1 MSERSR
7 IILIVICVVMLF
19 VGCLWSGWNLYNA
32 KQETQLAHKDYQNA
46 REMIQQIKK
55 LQDQPKLVEAG
66 DMAMSDL
73 RIRLEKAAQ
82 KANLDSLSSVWS
94 ESTQRVN
101 QSSYLMQRTRVAVDD
116 ASMKQMLEFLWH
128 VEDSNPSLTVSGLRL
143 SAKEGRKQQRDESW
157 KSDLTMTNLIYSPDD
172 AKQK

>member
-7 IILIVICVVMLF
+7 ITLIFICVVMLL
-19 VGCLWSGWNLYNA
+19 VVCLWSVWNLYSA
-32 KQETQLAHKDYQNA
+32 KQETQLAHEDYQNA

-82 KANLDSLSSVWS
+82 KADLHSLSSVWS
-94 ESTQRVN
+94 ENTQRVN
-101 QSSYLMQRTRVAVDD
+101 QSSYLMQRTRVAVDNT
-116 ASMKQMLEFLWH
+116 SLKQMLEFLWH
-128 VEDSNPSLTVSGLRL
+128 VENSNLSLTVSSLRL
-143 SAKEGRKQQRDESW
+143 SVKEGGKPQQVESW
-157 KSDLTMTNLIYSPDD
+157 KSDLTITNLIYSPDD
-172 AKQK
+172 AK